1 MKIACLSTV
10 RQSRNRGK
18 TRRTHRR
25 GAEDLA
31 RILISNILLRVLR
44 ASVVNIFLLAA
55 TVVSPASARELK
67 IDGFDADIV
76 VTPDGVINVSESI
89 RVNFVGSWNGLI
101 REIPVEYVTPQ
112 GMNYSL
118 LLKVK
123 RITDESRNPLSY
135 ESSRERH
142 YRQLKI
148 YVPNAKDI
156 TRTIII
162 EYTVANA
169 LRFFDDHDE
178 LYWNVTGDEWDVP
191 IRSAGATIVLPRS
204 ATNIRTNAFT
214 GAYGSRA
221 GNVEAKIDGN
231 RIYFRA
237 PRPLG
242 YHEGLTVAVA
252 FDKGIVREPSTTAKV
267 VMFLQSNW
275 PLAVPVVA
283 SVIMVWL
290 WWTRGR
296 DPRLRPI
303 AVRYEPPDRLSPG
316 EVGTLMDD
324 SADLRD
330 VTATLVD
337 LAVRGFIVIQEHATE
352 RMLGLW
358 QDQDYS
364 FILKKDRS
372 EWGVLKA
379 HEQLLLSGI
388 FSAGSAGETVL
399 MSSLENRFY
408 KTLAP
413 IKDSLLNSLVHHR
426 YYGRRPDTT
435 RYAYIIL
442 GLILGFLTAWGG
454 GFVGNILGMQP
465 LPFVLAGVATGS
477 AICIFGWYM
486 PARTTEGTRALESV
500 LGFEDFLD
508 HVEADRFTRVIK
520 TPEMFEKFLPYA
532 MALNVEKNWSKAFQD
547 IYREPPSWYVGRYGT
562 NFYSSGFIQSLN
574 TMSSRAGSVMQSAP
588 RSSGGSGFG
597 GGGGSSGG
605 GFGGGGGRGF

>member
-1 MKIACLSTV
+1 MK
-10 RQSRNRGK
+10 
-18 TRRTHRR
+18 H
-25 GAEDLA
+25 A
-31 RILISNILLRVLR
+31 RLHSKRWVITGVF
-44 ASVVNIFLLAA
+44 FLLG
-55 TVVSPASARELK
+55 VVLVSSASARELK
-67 IDGFDADIV
+67 IDGFDANIIV
-76 VTPDGVINVSESI
+76 RPDGVVDVTERIQ
-89 RVNFVGSWNGLI
+89 VNFIGSWNGLI
-101 REIPVEYVTPQ
+101 REIPIQYVTPQ

-118 LLKVK
+118 LLRVK
-123 RITDESRNPLSY
+123 KITDESGNPLKY
-135 ESSRERH
+135 EGSRERH

-148 YVPNAKDI
+148 YVPNARDI
-156 TRTIII
+156 TRTIVI

-169 LRFFDDHDE
+169 LRFFEDHDE

-191 IRSAGATIVLPRS
+191 IRSASATVALPDGATNL
-204 ATNIRTNAFT
+204 RTNAFT

-221 GNVEAKIDGN
+221 GNAEARVDGN
-231 RIYFRA
+231 RIYFRTT
-237 PRPLG
+237 RPLG

-252 FDKGIVREPSTTAKV
+252 FDKGVVREPSAAAKV
-267 VMFLQSNW
+267 VMFLESNW
-275 PLAVPVVA
+275 PLAAPIVA
-283 SVIMVWL
+283 LVIMFWL

-303 AVRYEPPDRLSPG
+303 AVRYEPPDQLSPG

-324 SADLRD
+324 SADMRD

-337 LAVRGFIVIQEHATE
+337 LAVRGFVVIQEHTTE
-352 RMLGLW
+352 RMMGLW

-364 FILKKDRS
+364 YILKKNRS
-372 EWGVLKA
+372 EWGTLKA

-413 IKDSLLNSLVHHR
+413 IKNSLLNSLVAHR

-435 RYAYIIL
+435 RYAYIVL
-442 GLILGFLTAWGG
+442 GLVLGFLIAWGG
-454 GFVGNILGMQP
+454 GFFGGILGMQP
-465 LPFVLAGVATGS
+465 LPYILAGVATG
-477 AICIFGWYM
+477 AVICIFGWFM

-508 HVEADRFTRVIK
+508 HVEADRFNRVIK
-520 TPEMFEKFLPYA
+520 TPDMFEKFLPYA
-532 MALNVEKNWSKAFQD
+532 MALNVEKNWSRAFQD
-547 IYREPPSWYVGRYGT
+547 IYREPPSWYQGSYGPH
-562 NFYSSGFIQSLN
+562 FYPAGFVQNLN
-574 TMSSRAGSVMQSAP
+574 TMSTRAGSVMQSAP

-597 GGGGSSGG
+597 GGGGGSSGG